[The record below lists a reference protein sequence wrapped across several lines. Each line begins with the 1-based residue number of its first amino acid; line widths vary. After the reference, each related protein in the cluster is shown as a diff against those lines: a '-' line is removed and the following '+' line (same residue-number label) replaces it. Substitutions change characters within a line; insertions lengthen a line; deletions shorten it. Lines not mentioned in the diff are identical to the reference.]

1 MFKILIPML
10 GTVSQASKPVTTL
23 KRSALLSTMLAA
35 TMTLSACQQQTT
47 PSASDSPKE
56 KTTEQQRV
64 EDDKTAVLSDSA
76 AARIEQFQP
85 LYVEQMQGLQ
95 RRLQAEFEA
104 LQAADMSDSDGSLL
118 SDSPTDSPTDRPTDI
133 STENQAANSTI
144 NEVTADNQPATLDEG
159 QINTSTEVGERD
171 LEVLKRVTLESR
183 EPIIITD
190 AQMIENYQQALD
202 ALYQSASTLLNAEE
216 VDTLLNIASLIP
228 QLFEH
233 PEIADRVNVKSPALA
248 RFIIQHQVGQQI
260 EAQQVLDMQQMK
272 VTQQQ
277 EFEKLIAKF
286 DKTIKGYDEQIAKYK
301 QTLKEFQ

>member
-35 TMTLSACQQQTT
+35 TMTLSACQQQTP

-56 KTTEQQRV
+56 KTAEQQRV

-85 LYVEQMQGLQ
+85 LYVEQTQGLQ

-118 SDSPTDSPTDRPTDI
+118 SDSPTDTP
-133 STENQAANSTI
+133 TENQAANSTI

-202 ALYQSASTLLNAEE
+202 ALYQSASTPLNAEE